1 MRWCSASSCPPP
13 RAERAGECD
22 MHGHATCNTTTPTAR
37 AATIFHFSRAAPQRA
52 GDCRDG
58 REGKARPAHP
68 CPGCWPVSRRNPCI
82 TATTVGSTMRL
93 LSTHHIDHLNPK
105 LLSPS
110 TLPMHS
116 HSFPCTCRLFDLV
129 PPEHTGKPQ
138 WYVVH
143 AWGASFH
150 HMVQQLHHSLTLGA
164 EVERVGAGL
173 LGGKA
178 RALPSG

>member
-1 MRWCSASSCPPP
+1 
-13 RAERAGECD
+13 
-22 MHGHATCNTTTPTAR
+22 
-37 AATIFHFSRAAPQRA
+37 
-52 GDCRDG
+52 
-58 REGKARPAHP
+58 
-68 CPGCWPVSRRNPCI
+68 
-82 TATTVGSTMRL
+82 MRL
-93 LSTHHIDHLNPK
+93 LSTHHISHMNPN

-110 TLPMHS
+110 TLLMHS
-116 HSFPCTCRLFDLV
+116 HPFPPTCTCRLFDLV

-150 HMVQQLHHSLTLGA
+150 HMVQQLHHSLALGA

-178 RALPSG
+178 WALPTGRCGTESAGTAHWEVWH